1 MRFFRWI
8 RFLDKASHRRGVKK
22 AFGDEVPIQVWGRP
36 GAACEGM
43 RIIRDRSIDVGR
55 GVLVLLMVYGHVLQ
69 FFGDAQLF
77 PLVSDLIGVVNLTV
91 FGTFVFYFGATA
103 ELAYLKKPYFQTLP
117 GMVKTG
123 LRAYAAFCLSGIGYR
138 VLRENKP
145 FAVGTVRR
153 VLTLSDIPGWSE
165 FLIAFALYSLLLIV
179 GFGAFR
185 WLAGK
190 PLAALA
196 VSAACVGC
204 CLIVPYGAVPIP
216 LALLIG
222 GTKFS
227 YFPVVQ
233 YMPYFLAGLLYARGE
248 RGRLLAAAAAC
259 TAAGAVDFL
268 LHGLPSRFPPD
279 WGWILLPGLLTAAV
293 VMLSRALCALS
304 GSGVRR
310 IADALCGVLGRLGG
324 ASLYYL
330 LTSNLV
336 LFTLAGKKIA
346 PALSA
351 GSVLPWSQPVQA
363 PLGAA
368 CWTVVL
374 LAALGF
380 VSLLAG
386 RGKGHKTA

>member
-1 MRFFRWI
+1 M
-8 RFLDKASHRRGVKK
+8 
-22 AFGDEVPIQVWGRP
+22 
-36 GAACEGM
+36 
-43 RIIRDRSIDVGR
+43 RDRSIDVSR
-55 GVLVLLMVYGHVLQ
+55 GLLVIMMVYGHVLQ

-77 PLVSDLIGVVNLTV
+77 PLVDGLISIVNLTV
-91 FGTFVFYFGATA
+91 FSTFVFDFGVTA
-103 ELAYLKKPYFQTLP
+103 ELAYLKRPYRQALT

-165 FLIAFALYSLLLIV
+165 FLVAFALYSLLLIV
-179 GFGAFR
+179 GFAAFR
-185 WLAGK
+185 WLAGR
-190 PLAALA
+190 PLASLA
-196 VSAACVGC
+196 VGAACVGF
-204 CLIVPYGAVPIP
+204 CLIVPYGAVPHP

-222 GTKFS
+222 GTEFA

-248 RGRLLAAAAAC
+248 HGRLLAVAVVC
-259 TAAGAVDFL
+259 TAAGAVDFV
-268 LHGLPSRFPPD
+268 LHGLPGRFPPD
-279 WGWILLPGLLTAAV
+279 WGWILLPGLLVAAV
-293 VMLSRALCALS
+293 TALSRALCAL
-304 GSGVRR
+304 
-310 IADALCGVLGRLGG
+310 CGVLERLGG

-336 LFTLAGKKIA
+336 LFTLAGKRTL

-351 GSVLPWSQPVQA
+351 KSVVPWSQPIQA

-368 CWTVVL
+368 CWTAVL
-374 LAALGF
+374 LLALGF

-386 RGKGHKTA
+386 RGKGHKSA

>member
-1 MRFFRWI
+1 M
-8 RFLDKASHRRGVKK
+8 
-22 AFGDEVPIQVWGRP
+22 
-36 GAACEGM
+36 
-43 RIIRDRSIDVGR
+43 RDRSIDVSR
-55 GVLVLLMVYGHVLQ
+55 GLLVIMMVYGHVLQ

-77 PLVSDLIGVVNLTV
+77 PRVGDLINIVNLTV
-91 FGTFVFYFGATA
+91 FGTFVFDFGATA
-103 ELAYLKKPYFQTLP
+103 GLAYLSKPYRRALP

-123 LRAYAAFCLSGIGYR
+123 LRVYAAFCLSGIGYR

-165 FLIAFALYSLLLIV
+165 FLVAFALYSLLLIV
-179 GFGAFR
+179 GFAAFR
-185 WLAGK
+185 WLAGR

-196 VSAACVGC
+196 VSAACVVC
-204 CLIVPYGAVPIP
+204 CVIVPYGAVPHP

-222 GTKFS
+222 GTAFA

-248 RGRLLAAAAAC
+248 RGRLLAAAAVS
-259 TAAGAVDFL
+259 TAAGMVDFV
-268 LHGLPSRFPPD
+268 LHGLPERFPPS
-279 WGWILLPGLLTAAV
+279 WGWVLLPGLLVTAVAV
-293 VMLSRALCALS
+293 LSRALCALS
-304 GSGVRR
+304 GGGVRR
-310 IADALCGVLGRLGG
+310 IADALCGLLERLGG

-336 LFTLAGKKIA
+336 LFTLAGKRIA

-351 GSVLPWSQPVQA
+351 QSVLPWSQPIQA

-368 CWTVVL
+368 CWTAVL
-374 LAALGF
+374 LGTLGF
-380 VSLLAG
+380 VSRLAG

>member
-1 MRFFRWI
+1 M
-8 RFLDKASHRRGVKK
+8 KSPSG
-22 AFGDEVPIQVWGRP
+22 FGRQPNVYTVWSG
-36 GAACEGM
+36 GEM
-43 RIIRDRSIDVGR
+43 RIMRDRSIDVSR
-55 GVLVLLMVYGHVLQ
+55 GLLVIMMVYGHVLQ

-77 PLVSDLIGVVNLTV
+77 PLVDGLISIVNLTV
-91 FGTFVFYFGATA
+91 FSTFVFDFGVTA
-103 ELAYLKKPYFQTLP
+103 ELAYLKKPYRQALP

-165 FLIAFALYSLLLIV
+165 FLVAFALYSLLLIV
-179 GFGAFR
+179 GFAAFR
-185 WLAGK
+185 WLAGR
-190 PLAALA
+190 PLASLA
-196 VSAACVGC
+196 VGAACVGF
-204 CLIVPYGAVPIP
+204 CLIVPYGAVPHP

-222 GTKFS
+222 GTEFA

-248 RGRLLAAAAAC
+248 RGRLLAVAAVC
-259 TAAGAVDFL
+259 TAAGAVDFV
-268 LHGLPSRFPPD
+268 LHGLPGRFPPD
-279 WGWILLPGLLTAAV
+279 WGWILLPGLLVAAV
-293 VMLSRALCALS
+293 TALSRALCALS
-304 GSGVRR
+304 GRGVRR
-310 IADALCGVLGRLGG
+310 IADALCGVLERLGG

-336 LFTLAGKKIA
+336 LFTLAGKRTV

-351 GSVLPWSQPVQA
+351 KSVVPWSQPIQA

-368 CWTVVL
+368 CWTAVL
-374 LAALGF
+374 LLALGF

-386 RGKGHKTA
+386 RGKGHKSA

>member
-1 MRFFRWI
+1 M
-8 RFLDKASHRRGVKK
+8 
-22 AFGDEVPIQVWGRP
+22 
-36 GAACEGM
+36 
-43 RIIRDRSIDVGR
+43 RDRSIDVGR

-103 ELAYLKKPYFQTLP
+103 ELAYLKKPYFQALP

-179 GFGAFR
+179 GFAAFR

-196 VSAACVGC
+196 VGAACVGC
-204 CLIVPYGAVPIP
+204 CLIVPYGAVPTP

-222 GTKFS
+222 GTKFA

-279 WGWILLPGLLTAAV
+279 WGWILLPCLLTAAV

-304 GSGVRR
+304 GSGVRK

-346 PALSA
+346 PVLSA

>member
-1 MRFFRWI
+1 M
-8 RFLDKASHRRGVKK
+8 KSPSG
-22 AFGDEVPIQVWGRP
+22 FGRQPNVYTVWSG
-36 GAACEGM
+36 GEM
-43 RIIRDRSIDVGR
+43 RIMRDRSIDVSR
-55 GVLVLLMVYGHVLQ
+55 GLLVIMMVYGHVLQ

-77 PLVSDLIGVVNLTV
+77 PLVDGLISIVNLTV
-91 FGTFVFYFGATA
+91 FSTFVFDFGVTA
-103 ELAYLKKPYFQTLP
+103 ELAYLKKPYRQALP

-145 FAVGTVRR
+145 FAVATVRR

-165 FLIAFALYSLLLIV
+165 FLVAFALYSLLLIV
-179 GFGAFR
+179 GFAVFR
-185 WLAGK
+185 WLAGR
-190 PLAALA
+190 PLASLA
-196 VSAACVGC
+196 VGAACVGC
-204 CLIVPYGAVPIP
+204 CLIVPYGAIPHP

-222 GTKFS
+222 GTEFA

-248 RGRLLAAAAAC
+248 RGRLLAVAAAC
-259 TAAGAVDFL
+259 TAAGAVDFA
-268 LHGLPSRFPPD
+268 LHGLPGRFPPD
-279 WGWILLPGLLTAAV
+279 WGWIMLPGLLVAAV
-293 VMLSRALCALS
+293 TVLSRALCALS
-304 GSGVRR
+304 GRGVRR
-310 IADALCGVLGRLGG
+310 IADALCGVLERLGG

-351 GSVLPWSQPVQA
+351 KSVVPWSQPIQA

-368 CWTVVL
+368 CWTAVL
-374 LAALGF
+374 LGTLGF

-386 RGKGHKTA
+386 RGKGNKSA

>member
-1 MRFFRWI
+1 
-8 RFLDKASHRRGVKK
+8 
-22 AFGDEVPIQVWGRP
+22 
-36 GAACEGM
+36 M
-43 RIIRDRSIDVGR
+43 RIVRDRSIDVSR
-55 GVLVLLMVYGHVLQ
+55 GLLVIMMVYGHVLQ

-77 PLVSDLIGVVNLTV
+77 PRVGDLINIVNLTV
-91 FGTFVFYFGATA
+91 FDTFVFDFGATA
-103 ELAYLKKPYFQTLP
+103 GLAYLSKPYRRALP

-165 FLIAFALYSLLLIV
+165 FLVAFALYSLLLIV
-179 GFGAFR
+179 GFAAFR
-185 WLAGK
+185 WLAGR

-196 VSAACVGC
+196 VSAACVVC
-204 CLIVPYGAVPIP
+204 CVIVPYGAVPHP

-222 GTKFS
+222 GTAFA

-248 RGRLLAAAAAC
+248 RGRLLAAAAVS
-259 TAAGAVDFL
+259 TVAGMVDFV
-268 LHGLPSRFPPD
+268 LHGLPERFPPS
-279 WGWILLPGLLTAAV
+279 WGWVLLPGLLVTAVAV
-293 VMLSRALCALS
+293 LSRALCALS
-304 GSGVRR
+304 GGGVRR
-310 IADALCGVLGRLGG
+310 IADALCGLLERLGG

-336 LFTLAGKKIA
+336 LFTLAGKRIA

-351 GSVLPWSQPVQA
+351 QSVLPWSQPIQA

-368 CWTVVL
+368 CWTAVL
-374 LAALGF
+374 LGALGF
-380 VSLLAG
+380 VSRLAG

>member
-1 MRFFRWI
+1 M
-8 RFLDKASHRRGVKK
+8 
-22 AFGDEVPIQVWGRP
+22 
-36 GAACEGM
+36 
-43 RIIRDRSIDVGR
+43 RDRTIDVSR
-55 GVLVLLMVYGHVLQ
+55 GLLVILMVYGHVLQ
-69 FFGDAQLF
+69 FFGDDQIF
-77 PLVSDLIGVVNLTV
+77 PLVGDLIDIVNLTV
-91 FGTFVFYFGATA
+91 FGTFVFDFGVTA
-103 ELAYLKKPYFQTLP
+103 ELAYLKKPYCQALP

-165 FLIAFALYSLLLIV
+165 FLVAFALYSLLLIV
-179 GFGAFR
+179 GFAAFR
-185 WLAGK
+185 WFAGR
-190 PLAALA
+190 PLASLT
-196 VSAACVGC
+196 VGAACVGC
-204 CLIVPYGAVPIP
+204 CLLVPYGAIPHP

-222 GTKFS
+222 GTEFA

-268 LHGLPSRFPPD
+268 LHGLPSRFPPA
-279 WGWILLPGLLTAAV
+279 WGWILLPALLVAAV
-293 VMLSRALCALS
+293 TVISRALCALS
-304 GSGVRR
+304 GRGIRR
-310 IADALCGVLGRLGG
+310 IADALCGVLERMGG

-330 LTSNLV
+330 LASNLV
-336 LFTLAGKKIA
+336 LFTLAGKGVA
-346 PALSA
+346 PELSA
-351 GSVLPWSQPVQA
+351 RGVVLWSQPIQA

-368 CWTVVL
+368 CWTAVL
-374 LAALGF
+374 LGALGF

-386 RGKGHKTA
+386 RGKGHKSA